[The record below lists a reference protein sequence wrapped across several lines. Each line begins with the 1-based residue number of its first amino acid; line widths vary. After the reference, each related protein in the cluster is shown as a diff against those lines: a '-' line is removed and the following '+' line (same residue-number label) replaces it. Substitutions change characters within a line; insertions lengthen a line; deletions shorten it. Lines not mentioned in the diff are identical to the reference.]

1 MGKLDSIG
9 ESLASLLI
17 GQDSETG
24 QIPQPKGHDTID
36 KLITDFEGQGLP
48 DPLNLV
54 MGMLG
59 GIGKSGLNLGKSGSK
74 IIDEL
79 RILEKIKARNLKG
92 LENLRKMPGT
102 GEGSMKAADRG
113 FFRNEMERLRNLF
126 K

>member
-1 MGKLDSIG
+1 MSNGIG
-9 ESLASLLI
+9 GLASLLI

-48 DPLNLV
+48 DPLDLV
-54 MGMLG
+54 MGMIG
-59 GIGKSGLNLGKSGSK
+59 GVGKSGLNLGKSGSK

-79 RILEKIKARNLKG
+79 RILEKIRGRNKSG
-92 LENLRKMPGT
+92 LEKLGKMPGT
-102 GEGSMKAADRG
+102 GEASIPSSVRA
-113 FFRNEMERLRNLF
+113 FFRNEEEKFKNLF

>member
-1 MGKLDSIG
+1 
-9 ESLASLLI
+9 
-17 GQDSETG
+17 
-24 QIPQPKGHDTID
+24 
-36 KLITDFEGQGLP
+36 
-48 DPLNLV
+48 

-79 RILEKIKARNLKG
+79 GILEKIKARNLKG

>member
-17 GQDSETG
+17 GQDLETG
-24 QIPQPKGHDTID
+24 QIPQPKAHDTID

-48 DPLNLV
+48 DPLDLV
-54 MGMLG
+54 MGMIG

-79 RILEKIKARNLKG
+79 GILEKIKARNLKG
-92 LENLRKMPGT
+92 LENLRNTRGT
-102 GEGSMKAADRG
+102 GEASIPSSVRA
-113 FFRNEMERLRNLF
+113 FFRNEEEKFKNLF

>member
-1 MGKLDSIG
+1 MSAYVEGLK
-9 ESLASLLI
+9 
-17 GQDSETG
+17 
-24 QIPQPKGHDTID
+24 KGIIIEPGY

-92 LENLRKMPGT
+92 LENLRIK
-102 GEGSMKAADRG
+102 
-113 FFRNEMERLRNLF
+113 N
-126 K
+126 

>member
-24 QIPQPKGHDTID
+24 QIPQPKAHDSID

-48 DPLNLV
+48 DPLDLV
-54 MGMLG
+54 MGMIG

-79 RILEKIKARNLKG
+79 GILEKIKGRNLKG
-92 LENLRKMPGT
+92 LENLKKSQGT
-102 GEGSMKAADRG
+102 GQRSMKGEDRA
-113 FFRNEMERLRNLF
+113 FFRNEMERFKNLF